1 MSFSKILEETLS
13 SLLGCK
19 ISVEIKED
27 IVDVYV
33 TGIGGCKFSLQN
45 NRNEKVK
52 LIQCDIS
59 QQFVDNIIQGIK
71 CVLDTWR
78 KTHGAKQ

>member
-1 MSFSKILEETLS
+1 MGLNKILEQTLS

-19 ISVEIKED
+19 ISVEIKEG

-33 TGIGGCKFSLQN
+33 TGIGGCKFSLPDN
-45 NRNEKVK
+45 SNKKVS

-59 QQFVDNIIQGIK
+59 QQLIDSIIEKKNNGEKNEIF
-71 CVLDTWR
+71 DFIFIM
-78 KTHGAKQ
+78 